1 MNPPETT
8 TEILPLRQR
17 KKIATRDLVVA
28 AAKNLF
34 EAEGGYAKA
43 TTRDI
48 AKDAGRSTG
57 AIFASFPD
65 GKDELYQ
72 FIYGHAPLSPEVAR
86 EMLLLLRTVVATA
99 DGTPMKPDTVAHI
112 RSAVVTIWPGAFDP
126 EVEPA

>member
-1 MNPPETT
+1 MSQLETPVET
-8 TEILPLRQR
+8 PNIRQR
-17 KKIATRDLVVA
+17 RKVRTRDLVVA
-28 AAKNLF
+28 AAKKLF

-48 AKDAGRSTG
+48 ATKAGRSTG
-57 AIFASFPD
+57 AIFANFEG

-99 DGTPMKPDTVAHI
+99 DGTPMKADTVADI

-126 EVEPA
+126 EPIPE